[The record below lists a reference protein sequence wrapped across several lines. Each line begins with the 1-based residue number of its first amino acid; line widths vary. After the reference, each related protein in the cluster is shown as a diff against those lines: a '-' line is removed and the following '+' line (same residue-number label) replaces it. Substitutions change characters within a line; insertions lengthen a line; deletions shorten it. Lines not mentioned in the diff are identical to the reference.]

1 MRAGHREPL
10 IGRRALAALT
20 PPWRSVAPLNH
31 KSVALS
37 ICGVGVSIWGSLATP
52 APTRSEEREDNQRVA
67 PVLGPP
73 HKEEPHLVGI
83 WGGIHR
89 GPPRWP
95 HRPPADD
102 IRHMESQSGPWHG
115 AEVGR
120 RPAGCHQDQALRKA
134 SVLEARSCRGRHQGL
149 FPLCASCTGCLPP
162 DVVAAAWGLMCL
174 LPPKG
179 GLFSDSTKGYP
190 QQRKPTTVW
199 PQLAFMEQVGS
210 LLHGLNMSSCPLRA
224 MGPQEAAGGLGRMGV
239 KWSSAGETPG

>member
-1 MRAGHREPL
+1 MQLQHQPGQRKEKTTREWLLFLDHPTKKNPTLWGSGEGFTEGHRDGHIIL
-10 IGRRALAALT
+10 QQMT
-20 PPWRSVAPLNH
+20 S
-31 KSVALS
+31 
-37 ICGVGVSIWGSLATP
+37 C
-52 APTRSEEREDNQRVA
+52 
-67 PVLGPP
+67 
-73 HKEEPHLVGI
+73 
-83 WGGIHR
+83 
-89 GPPRWP
+89 
-95 HRPPADD
+95 
-102 IRHMESQSGPWHG
+102 HMESQSGPWHG

-149 FPLCASCTGCLPP
+149 FPLCTSCTGCLPP